1 MIFVSPGGDVEHCVV
16 RDNRNIRM
24 IWLFYSTLLFVT
36 SNIAITDVTDV
47 ITTGSDIFIFFFFS
61 WGVDLILIVLMLNFS
76 LETSYNI
83 KVHRDLLE
91 WTLYENIST
100 CTFASNRCWKSN
112 TKKTFVIVL
121 RMDSPLVFC
130 KNKVRK

>member
-1 MIFVSPGGDVEHCVV
+1 MLLTLSLQEVIF
-16 RDNRNIRM
+16 
-24 IWLFYSTLLFVT
+24 LF
-36 SNIAITDVTDV
+36 
-47 ITTGSDIFIFFFFS
+47 FFFFS

-100 CTFASNRCWKSN
+100 CTFASNRC
-112 TKKTFVIVL
+112 
-121 RMDSPLVFC
+121 
-130 KNKVRK
+130 